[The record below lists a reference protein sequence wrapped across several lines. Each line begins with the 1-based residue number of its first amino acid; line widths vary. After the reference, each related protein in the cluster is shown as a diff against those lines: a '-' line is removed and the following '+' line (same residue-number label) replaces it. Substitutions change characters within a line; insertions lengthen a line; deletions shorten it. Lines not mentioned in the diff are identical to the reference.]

1 MTGQSRMFRRHVVSS
16 LLLGLSLSVAGC
28 DSGSDKSDQTS
39 DQQAAAAA
47 AAANTAAGT
56 VAAGTAKA
64 WPPIPEGQ
72 APHIDRSKALT
83 ANYYLVLDGSGSMM
97 QSECSNDQLKMDV
110 AEQAMK
116 NFIGQIPA
124 DANVGLAVF
133 DANGLSER
141 VPLGADN
148 RKQLRRAIDEV
159 RADESTP
166 LKSAITLAYGQL
178 EVQAVKQLGYGEYHL
193 VVVTDGQ
200 AQPDEEDPREIV
212 DTVLRESP
220 VVIHT
225 VGFCIGNDHSLNQPG
240 RTFYAAA
247 DSPEALQQGLSAV
260 LAEAPSFDAT
270 TFQH

>member
-1 MTGQSRMFRRHVVSS
+1 MTGLSHLSRSGLVTGV
-16 LLLGLSLSVAGC
+16 LLGLSLTLASCG
-28 DSGSDKSDQTS
+28 SGSDDSSQATD
-39 DQQAAAAA
+39 QAAAADA
-47 AAANTAAGT
+47 AAAAGT

-64 WPPIPEGQ
+64 WPAMPEGET
-72 APHIDRSKALT
+72 PRIDMSKALT

-110 AEQAMK
+110 AEQAME
-116 NFIGQIPA
+116 NFIAQVPKEAII
-124 DANVGLAVF
+124 GLAVF

-141 VPLGADN
+141 VPLAVDN
-148 RKQLRRAIDEV
+148 RRQLKRAIEEV

-166 LKSAITLAYGQL
+166 LRSAITLAYEKL
-178 EVQAVKQLGYGEYHL
+178 EAQAVTQLGYGEYHL

-200 AQPDEEDPREIV
+200 AQPDDEDPRDIV

-225 VGFCIGNDHSLNQPG
+225 VGFCIGETHSLNQSG

-247 DSPEALQQGLSAV
+247 DSPEALNQGLSAV
-260 LAEAPSFDAT
+260 LAESPSYDAT
-270 TFQH
+270 SFQH

>member
-1 MTGQSRMFRRHVVSS
+1 MTGHSRMFRRRIVPG
-16 LLLGLSLSVAGC
+16 LLLALSLSVAGC
-28 DSGSDKSDQTS
+28 DSGSDKSAPTDEQAAS
-39 DQQAAAAA
+39 AAAAA
-47 AAANTAAGT
+47 TAGT

-72 APHIDRSKALT
+72 APHIDMKKALT

-110 AEQAMK
+110 AEQAME
-116 NFIGQIPA
+116 NFIAQIPA

-141 VPLGADN
+141 VPLAIDN
-148 RKQLRRAIDEV
+148 RKQLKRAIEEV

-166 LKSAITLAYGQL
+166 LKSAITLGYQKL
-178 EVQAVKQLGYGEYHL
+178 EAQGVSQLGYGEYHL

-225 VGFCIGNDHSLNQPG
+225 VGFCIGDDHSLNQPG